1 MLNCAVA
8 QPVFNS
14 PDVAS
19 IHGDWR
25 LAVGRC
31 GRYGRSDGFADLWC
45 ISRNVNQRYAR
56 CLGVGGGRRRR
67 RSSGGGF
74 SLLLQQEQA
83 PRRSGNNQHQ
93 SPDSSTLLGVLS
105 PGLHAEMLSLPA
117 SDVGLE
123 EGQSSQELRPEDVV
137 VESIVAE
144 NLPTGQEEHVC
155 DPVLPLYFPGGHEE
169 HVPDKLPPQP
179 LRYWPA
185 GQPPHM
191 LQGSDPSVLL
201 NFPLLHA
208 EQVPA
213 DAPPQ

>member
-1 MLNCAVA
+1 MI
-8 QPVFNS
+8 P
-14 PDVAS
+14 
-19 IHGDWR
+19 
-25 LAVGRC
+25 
-31 GRYGRSDGFADLWC
+31 RSDC
-45 ISRNVNQRYAR
+45 IDSSAW
-56 CLGVGGGRRRR
+56 LGV
-67 RSSGGGF
+67 F
-74 SLLLQQEQA
+74 
-83 PRRSGNNQHQ
+83 
-93 SPDSSTLLGVLS
+93 S